1 MINVH
6 RHKMVDSIFTTG
18 CSIVQVEDVVC
29 GSGPDPLALATYL
42 AQLHRV
48 LAPARR
54 GAVLSLGLLVRAGS
68 PAARENSFREE
79 ALSKAG
85 VRIESFT
92 LKQRPQLVQ
101 TSKQIRG

>member
-1 MINVH
+1 M
-6 RHKMVDSIFTTG
+6 
-18 CSIVQVEDVVC
+18 VC
-29 GSGPDPLALATYL
+29 GAGPDPLALATYL
-42 AQLHRV
+42 AELHRV
-48 LAPARR
+48 LVPARR

-79 ALSKAG
+79 ALSQAG

-101 TSKQIRG
+101 TRKQIRG